1 MNTRNDSLKTLGD
14 DAASVAHAVAQTT
27 EHAMRSAQQSLDRV
41 ADGVNVARNQSG
53 TALKQFAH
61 QTEALASDGMDA
73 VREGA
78 HQLREKSLQVRDA
91 TTSYIQQEPVKSVL
105 IAAAVG
111 ATLMGLVALFSR
123 HGSTGR

>member
-1 MNTRNDSLKTLGD
+1 MNTRNDPLKTLGE

-27 EHAMRSAQQSLDRV
+27 EHAMRSAQQGMDRV
-41 ADGVNVARNQSG
+41 SDSMNVARNQSG
-53 TALKQFAH
+53 TALRQFAH
-61 QTEALASDGMDA
+61 QTEALASDGMEA

-78 HQLREKSLQVRDA
+78 QQLREKSLQVRDA
-91 TTSYIQQEPVKSVL
+91 TTNYIQHEPVKSVL

>member
-1 MNTRNDSLKTLGD
+1 MNTRNDPLKTFSD

-41 ADGVNVARNQSG
+41 SDGVNVARNQSG

-78 HQLREKSLQVRDA
+78 QQLREKSLQVRDA
-91 TTSYIQQEPVKSVL
+91 TTSYIQHEPVKAVL